1 MEQSIDTTKPEEVVS
16 KKQRLTSRLSYSFGA
31 FGNDVFYAT
40 LSTYF
45 IMFVT
50 THLFNTGN
58 QATNDRMISYITF
71 IIGAL
76 RIVELIID
84 PFIGNAID
92 RTNTKYGKFKPW
104 VVIGGVIS
112 SIVLLVLFT
121 NLGGLNQTNPF
132 LYLAIFA
139 LLYIT
144 MDIFYSFK
152 DIGFWSMIP
161 ALSFDSREREKTAT
175 LARIGSTIGGS
186 LVGVVVM
193 PLVLFFSMN
202 KNNGTGDTQGW
213 FWFAFIVALIGLI
226 SAIVVGIGTKEI
238 DSELRKNKEQTAGI
252 KEVFAVLTQND
263 QLMWVSLSY
272 GLYATGINILN
283 ALQLYYFTFI
293 MGQSTKFSILQ
304 TMNMIVGLVSV
315 SLFPKLAGK
324 FNRRNLFI
332 GCIVMMLCGIG
343 LFSVAGSSLALVLIA
358 AELFFIPQ
366 PLVFLVVL
374 MIISDSVEYGQW
386 KLGHR
391 DESLTL
397 SVRPLLD
404 KLGGAISNIV
414 VGQIAVIAGMTTGA
428 SAASITPEGQMKF
441 KIMMFAVP
449 AVVIVIAL
457 IVFFKKITL
466 TEEKHAQIVEELE
479 KNWGKEVLQTSD
491 TTDTQSM
498 VQEEVISIS
507 SPVAGELIPL
517 LKVDDPI
524 FASDGLGKGFA
535 IKPTDGTIYA
545 PFDATVRQLFTTRHS
560 IGLVGDNGVV
570 LLIHIGIGTVKL
582 KGEGFVSY
590 VDTGQK
596 VQKGERLITFDDAF
610 IKASGLDDTVIV
622 TVTNTH
628 QYEFIDFV
636 AQPYQLVDN
645 QNDIIL
651 KVERE

>member
-1 MEQSIDTTKPEEVVS
+1 MEKSIDTTKPEEVVS

-112 SIVLLVLFT
+112 SIILLVLFT

-186 LVGVVVM
+186 IVGVVVM

-610 IKASGLDDTVIV
+610 IKAAGLDDTVIV

-628 QYEFIDFV
+628 QYKFIDFV

>member
-186 LVGVVVM
+186 IVGVVVM

-226 SAIVVGIGTKEI
+226 SAIVVGIGTKEV
-238 DSELRKNKEQTAGI
+238 DSALRKNKEQTAGI

-343 LFSVAGSSLALVLIA
+343 LFSVAGNSLALVLIA

-524 FASDGLGKGFA
+524 FASDSLGKGFA

-628 QYEFIDFV
+628 QYKFIDFV